1 MNRNKIGNTSAVFL
15 ISKTG
20 HYLAYQ
26 AQGRIGKELKNYENE
41 ATAQLFSENVLKN
54 KIGEIHYTAADGTSK
69 AAAFAEVGL
78 TGWRVVVTNDED
90 DLMSGVTQSNRSVF
104 ITILVCLAAVVV
116 LAYLA
121 AHYALKPV
129 YMMTKIMKRA
139 AGGDLTER
147 LNPRGHD
154 ELQQLMR
161 DIDAMLESFK
171 FTLIKLS
178 EAVEHTAASSE
189 QLTAIA
195 AGSVIGSQS
204 MASSAEQAARGVQV
218 QYEGS
223 EQSATATEEMAI
235 GIQRIAESSGV
246 VNENVQQVKGQ
257 VTQGSTVVQEAV
269 LQITSLSSTVESTAR
284 TVAALERKSSD
295 IHRIVSYI
303 SDIAHQTNLL
313 SLNAAIEAA
322 RAGEHGG
329 GFAVVAGEVKK

>member
-1 MNRNKIGNTSAVFL
+1 M
-15 ISKTG
+15 
-20 HYLAYQ
+20 
-26 AQGRIGKELKNYENE
+26 
-41 ATAQLFSENVLKN
+41 
-54 KIGEIHYTAADGTSK
+54 
-69 AAAFAEVGL
+69 
-78 TGWRVVVTNDED
+78 
-90 DLMSGVTQSNRSVF
+90 MSGSKR
-104 ITILVCLAAVVV
+104 TIS
-116 LAYLA
+116 
-121 AHYALKPV
+121 LK
-129 YMMTKIMKRA
+129 T
-139 AGGDLTER
+139 
-147 LNPRGHD
+147 
-154 ELQQLMR
+154 
-161 DIDAMLESFK
+161 K

-195 AGSVIGSQS
+195 AGSVIASQS

-223 EQSATATEEMAI
+223 EQSATAMEEMAI

-284 TVAALERKSSD
+284 KVEALERKSSD

-322 RAGEHGG
+322 RAGEHGR
-329 GFAVVAGEVKK
+329 GFAVVAGEVQKLAELTTEATDSNAGMLFEIQNSTADTSKAISGGLEEARTSAAQMEKVGEVFVSVVRAEYPLKLRRFRRQRRNCRPAPRRSRQQ